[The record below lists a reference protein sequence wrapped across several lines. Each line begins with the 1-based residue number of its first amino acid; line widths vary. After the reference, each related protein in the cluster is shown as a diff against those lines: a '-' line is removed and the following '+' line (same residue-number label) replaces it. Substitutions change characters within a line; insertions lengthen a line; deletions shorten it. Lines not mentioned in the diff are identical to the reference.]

1 MVLIAGVQL
10 NMGWSAGIENENEV
24 TRVSRLLESI
34 TQVQNYVHQINVHD
48 GGDTK
53 VIVLG
58 NTDSGKSTLIHA
70 LVGRTIEAEERRD
83 KITMRIDPSQVLQGF
98 RIGIGLLASGDPLL
112 PTAYLHRYS
121 ADSSLVFWDIPGFDD
136 PRGVDSDVTTLF
148 AIDRVFAPPCRAK
161 VLLTIDRDSLD
172 TARGNDVLMRLKK
185 LSRFFPNRRELLDCV
200 SLVVTK
206 QGWRADGTLSNPGE
220 MLLDYLQSDEDGY
233 AGFANPAER
242 DDVVSIVHTLKNQG
256 RIFSFPRPRTVGT
269 YTDLAWREPLLADIV
284 MNCFPN
290 PTVNVYSDFASN
302 PSVGVL
308 MHNSTQ
314 AIGSALGELGHL
326 FQLIGRVTDD
336 SEVLNRTKE
345 ALDTLNALPNSAIDT
360 PAKIAAQLTE
370 LLPRF
375 QLNNADFLECTTI
388 LTRIR
393 SHEAFLTLIDKLN
406 GTNDGRT
413 IWFRNV
419 PNIVATIRAAALLP
433 TSTIKA
439 QIDRIAERT
448 RHQQELRERR
458 HHQELRERRHQEEL
472 IARMI
477 AEMFQKNDKGC
488 CVQ

>member
-1 MVLIAGVQL
+1 MNILNTLKLRYVLMVLIAGVQL
-10 NMGWSAGIENENEV
+10 NMGWSAGTENENDV

-34 TQVQNYVHQINVHD
+34 THVQEHVQLTNIH
-48 GGDTK
+48 GGTHNK
-53 VIVLG
+53 IIVLG
-58 NTDSGKSTLIHA
+58 SAGNGKSTLIHA
-70 LVGRTIEAEERRD
+70 LVGRTIQAEERRD

-98 RIGIGLLASGDPLL
+98 RIGGGRAPGTLL

-314 AIGSALGELGHL
+314 AIGSALGELGRL

-406 GTNDGRT
+406 GTIDGRT

-433 TSTIKA
+433 TSTIRA

-448 RHQQELRERR
+448 RQRKKS
-458 HHQELRERRHQEEL
+458 
-472 IARMI
+472 A
-477 AEMFQKNDKGC
+477 D
-488 CVQ
+488 VQRDTSSGGGWCSVL

>member
-1 MVLIAGVQL
+1 
-10 NMGWSAGIENENEV
+10 MGWSAGTENENEV
-24 TRVSRLLESI
+24 TRVNRLLESI
-34 TQVQNYVHQINVHD
+34 THVQEHVQQTNIH
-48 GGDTK
+48 GGTHNK

-58 NTDSGKSTLIHA
+58 SAGNGKSTLIHA

-98 RIGIGLLASGDPLL
+98 RIGGGRAPGTLL

-242 DDVVSIVHTLKNQG
+242 DDVVSIVHALKNQG

-345 ALDTLNALPNSAIDT
+345 ALDTLNALPNSAINT

-375 QLNNADFLECTTI
+375 QLNNVDFLECTTI

-448 RHQQELRERR
+448 RHQE
-458 HHQELRERRHQEEL
+458 ELRERRHQEEL

-477 AEMFQKNDKGC
+477 AEIFQKNDKGC